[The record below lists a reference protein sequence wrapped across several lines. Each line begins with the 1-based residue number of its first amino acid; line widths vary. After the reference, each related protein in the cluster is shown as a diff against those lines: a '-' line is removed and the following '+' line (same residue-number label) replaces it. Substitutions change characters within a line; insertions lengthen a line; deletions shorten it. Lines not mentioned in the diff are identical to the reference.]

1 MTATESIAPSQ
12 RIIVPKQP
20 VFAAP
25 RALVIADHPGLAGL
39 LGQVFSRI
47 GIETD
52 ILNNGA
58 EALMRLRV
66 GDGDYGMVC
75 SDVELPGAS
84 GWTVLEWMQTYHPD
98 LPIMLMSGSSDPAF
112 VGEAMRRGAVAAF
125 RKPFSIAK
133 IQQTLA
139 AFFPHV

>member
-1 MTATESIAPSQ
+1 MPATDCTVASQ

-20 VFAAP
+20 AFAAP
-25 RALVIADHPGLAGL
+25 RALVIEDHPGLARL

-52 ILNNGA
+52 ILSDGG

-75 SDVELPGAS
+75 SNVELQGAS
-84 GWTVLEWMQTYHPD
+84 GWTVLEWVQTYYPN
-98 LPIMLMSGSSDPAF
+98 LPIMLMSGTTDPDF
-112 VGEAMRRGAVAAF
+112 VGEAIRRGAVAAF

-139 AFFPHV
+139 AFFPYV